1 MIVSTYSGIRPLLE
15 DFKSKVSNISR
26 DYIFDMN
33 DEEDKAC
40 LINIYGGKLTT
51 YRKLSE
57 NLIENLK
64 PYLGNIKKNWTKD
77 KKLPSV

>member
-1 MIVSTYSGIRPLLE
+1 MIISTYSGIRPLLE

-26 DYIFDMN
+26 DYIFDIN
-33 DEEDKAC
+33 HEEDKAC

-57 NLIENLK
+57 NLINSLK
-64 PYLGNIKKNWTKD
+64 IFFPQLKNNWTSKY
-77 KKLPSV
+77 KLPY

>member
-57 NLIENLK
+57 NLINSLK
-64 PYLGNIKKNWTKD
+64 IFFPQLKNNWTSKY
-77 KKLPSV
+77 KLPY

>member
-1 MIVSTYSGIRPLLE
+1 
-15 DFKSKVSNISR
+15 
-26 DYIFDMN
+26 MN

-57 NLIENLK
+57 NLINSLK
-64 PYLGNIKKNWTKD
+64 IFFPQLKNNWTSKY
-77 KKLPSV
+77 KLPY